1 MSTLQDSDLFVVE
14 RETTNYQVRS
24 DEVSTLEETD
34 LFVVEREG
42 VNYKVES
49 KYVVK
54 GNTGTMEKPVEVLTP
69 FNGAGLNEGEPYEPL
84 SSRITAVG
92 AGGEVVY
99 ATDTISSVEAV
110 GEWNTS
116 ETWTNKTILAG
127 TDART
132 PNRIFDTDFSNWAS
146 GENNNFAAYFTD
158 FPATTT
164 VDGIKVRMQSD
175 DGCKVT
181 FLFES
186 GSFIIQDLSG
196 GRDDN
201 PLEWTVECPIGT
213 VLTGIQC
220 YKSSATGNTRIMEI
234 KIDGRSLVDDTYG
247 SSNPPTSTSVL
258 TFPTDNN
265 FDKFEVGDVVNKPYK
280 ITAIDTAV
288 PSITVNGG
296 LYQGSDGSGDSTT
309 YAYTTA
315 TGDVN
320 SVLDG
325 TITDDTLLLPEGG
338 VFEINNIDNYI
349 ANTVAVNANGIDSTA
364 ELYVTDSSGIE
375 HYLQFS
381 CPGVKRDSKKCAES
395 GGTWCDLISQPNQW
409 FTITF
414 DTPTEI
420 TRIKVYGSGTA
431 GYINGFK
438 VNDAAV
444 STNTFSGAGGGIK
457 DLDKAVTSEATLTFV
472 DDKQLDMMVGPVTM
486 VNENGDIFRP
496 QTSAITSK
504 ASGFNTYFFLAE
516 GVEGLNSTADLSAY
530 SPETTL
536 NILSIN
542 SGKNGDQG
550 TKCTGTLP
558 GDGGSGGNQGYVY
571 LQETTVGSN
580 PNYSIWANDGGG
592 SIQFGT
598 PALGATCNNGYGA
611 GCEGAGAGSFSVP
624 QMPELSFQGKDG
636 GSKGDCVGGRGGG
649 GDGGGGGTRY
659 VASGSWDSAVN
670 GDFPTFTTPNASKG
684 GDGSMNN
691 GRQGFGGGGGTGW
704 GAGGGGGA
712 GSAENQGGCGS
723 NGGGGPGAK
732 GSQILQVPTYST
744 YVFENTEE
752 FKYFSVGD
760 SVTSGDSTGVVTYVD
775 SNTASMQIN
784 FDVEPEVGASITGRA
799 YQATANDV
807 DYSNGNVLG
816 VSNITGTWITELFA
830 QGSQVNRLAPDPND
844 VIFTSMNGGTTAF
857 TGKDAS
863 LTTRIWELQVGNTAQ
878 GPWTSLGS
886 YSDLGAAI
894 TQNGA
899 TPWEDHPA
907 LEYNKFYQVRVT
919 YDSNNANSETSTF
932 NTFKTGYS

>member
-1 MSTLQDSDLFVVE
+1 M
-14 RETTNYQVRS
+14 
-24 DEVSTLEETD
+24 STLEETD

-69 FNGAGLNEGEPYEPL
+69 FNGAGLNEGEPYFPV

-92 AGGEVVY
+92 PSGEKVY
-99 ATDTISSVEAV
+99 TTDTIESVGVGPNVWDGWYATGSGVTGTPAQNNCKTKASNGGESLTLTYYPEPVLITSPFTFSGYSGGSSDMGV
-110 GEWNTS
+110 NC
-116 ETWTNKTILAG
+116 TI
-127 TDART
+127 
-132 PNRIFDTDFSNWAS
+132 
-146 GENNNFAAYFTD
+146 YFTD
-158 FPATTT
+158 GTTASVGWDIANNKPAPGPVTWTGAKVAERIEYT
-164 VDGIKVRMQSD
+164 ASNVSYTQFIAISNLSASGWGTIVDGP
-175 DGCKVT
+175 DG
-181 FLFES
+181 
-186 GSFIIQDLSG
+186 
-196 GRDDN
+196 
-201 PLEWTVECPIGT
+201 
-213 VLTGIQC
+213 GI
-220 YKSSATGNTRIMEI
+220 
-234 KIDGRSLVDDTYG
+234 
-247 SSNPPTSTSVL
+247 PTTLL

-280 ITAIDTAV
+280 ITSIDPAV
-288 PSITVNGG
+288 PSITVDGG

-325 TITDDTLLLPEGG
+325 TITDDTLLLPQGG
-338 VFEINNIDNYI
+338 VFEINNIANYI

-364 ELYVTDSSGIE
+364 EMYVTDSSGVE
-375 HYLQFS
+375 HYKQFS
-381 CPGVKRDSKKCAES
+381 CASVKRDDKKCAES
-395 GGTWCDLISQPNQW
+395 GGTWCDRISQPNQW

-414 DTPTEI
+414 DAPTEI
-420 TRIKVYGSGTA
+420 TRLKVYGSGTA
-431 GYINGFK
+431 GYINGFQ
-438 VNDAAV
+438 VNGAAV

-457 DLDKAVTSEATLTFV
+457 DLEKVVTSEATLTFV

-530 SPETTL
+530 PPETTL

-571 LQETTVGSN
+571 LQETTVGTN
-580 PNYSIWANDGGG
+580 TNYSIWANDGGG